1 VTRKEAV
8 AAPPRQAARGE
19 AIVADL
25 ARGARRVAVLVV
37 GLFLLV
43 AGLVM
48 LVLPGPGLLVTM
60 AGLAV
65 LATEFA
71 WARRLLDRVRR
82 HARRLSDQVR
92 RR

>member
-1 VTRKEAV
+1 
-8 AAPPRQAARGE
+8 
-19 AIVADL
+19 
-25 ARGARRVAVLVV
+25 VAVLVV

-48 LVLPGPGLLVTM
+48 LVLPGPGVLVTM

-65 LATEFA
+65 LATEFD
-71 WARRLLDRVRR
+71 WARRLLARMRQ

>member
-1 VTRKEAV
+1 
-8 AAPPRQAARGE
+8 
-19 AIVADL
+19 VADL

-48 LVLPGPGLLVTM
+48 LVLPGPGVLVTM

-65 LATEFA
+65 LATEFD
-71 WARRLLDRVRR
+71 WARRLLARMRQ